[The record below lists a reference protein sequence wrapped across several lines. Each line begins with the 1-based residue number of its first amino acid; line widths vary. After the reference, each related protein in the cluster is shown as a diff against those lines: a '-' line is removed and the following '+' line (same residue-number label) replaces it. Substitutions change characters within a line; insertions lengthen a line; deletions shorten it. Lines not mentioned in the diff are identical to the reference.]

1 MFNNKLR
8 FASHTLS
15 TGEEL
20 ILERQV
26 IRHWANVNLEGSQ
39 LGHLEESFG
48 SHQSQALLQ
57 LLSIG
62 GLELFMIQWA
72 VVGGTQHLHRYL
84 VVALP
89 AAPADV
95 IKQQYLGIR
104 KEALQVQL
112 LVISVAGRGNGQ
124 SV

>member
-8 FASHTLS
+8 FASHTFS
-15 TGEEL
+15 TDEEL

-39 LGHLEESFG
+39 LGQLEESFG

-104 KEALQVQL
+104 KKALQVQL
-112 LVISVAGRGNGQ
+112 LVVSVAGRGNGQ